1 MSSPNFREEILF
13 AGRLFCRFGN
23 SSYICLAFDC
33 VTNCLVMNN
42 DTLEFVTFA
51 IGSVA
56 ERLHKSPAEIYR
68 LFKRS
73 GVISGYL
80 VPAYDV
86 LHTFGRQYLVDDLLD
101 FMREKGV
108 ELC

>member
-1 MSSPNFREEILF
+1 M
-13 AGRLFCRFGN
+13 
-23 SSYICLAFDC
+23 DQK
-33 VTNCLVMNN
+33 
-42 DTLEFVTFA
+42 TLEFVTFT

-68 LFKRS
+68 IFQQT
-73 GVISGYL
+73 GIIDGYL

-86 LHTFGRQYLVDDLLD
+86 LHTYGRQYLIEAMLELLH
-101 FMREKGV
+101 EKGV